1 MKIVCDKNITLASD
15 LFSNLGDIC
24 FVDGRSLSREQLS
37 DADILLARS
46 VTSVNEDLLKGTSV
60 RFVGSATSG
69 IDHVDLD
76 WLHENGIEFFST
88 PGCNANSV
96 VEYVLCAIAE
106 IDDYWERLEGGGQV
120 GILGFGHVGR
130 CLAKRLEA
138 LKITYI
144 VYDPWLSLE
153 GDSFTDDLNE
163 VFNSDVV
170 TLHAALCYEEPWPSR
185 HIINSATL
193 QEISKDS
200 LLINAARGELI
211 DTSAL
216 LDLFRRGFGPNVV
229 CDVWEDEPF
238 ISRDLLNRVRI
249 GTPHIAGYSFDGKLL
264 GTMMLSKVLYS
275 FLGIKHD
282 AESICLDPPSAV
294 KILSGASSADTARN
308 ILRGFYRINKD
319 DENLRASLTGYE
331 ERDSFSFD
339 SLRSNYYERREAY
352 GSSILDTGL
361 ELHQLTMAKGLG
373 CKLLSDH

>member
-1 MKIVCDKNITLASD
+1 MKIVCDKNITLASN

-46 VTSVNEDLLKGTSV
+46 VTSINEDLLKGTSV

-76 WLHENGIEFFST
+76 WLHQNGIKFSSA

-96 VEYVLCAIAE
+96 VEYVMCAIAE
-106 IDDYWERLEGGGQV
+106 IDDYWERLEGGGHV
-120 GILGFGHVGR
+120 GILGFGHVGK
-130 CLAKRLEA
+130 CLAKRLKA
-138 LKITYI
+138 LKIAHI
-144 VYDPWLSLE
+144 VYDPWLSHE
-153 GDSFTDDLNE
+153 GDSFTNDLNE
-163 VFNSDVV
+163 VLNSDVI
-170 TLHAALCYEEPWPSR
+170 TLHAALCHEEPWPSR
-185 HIINSATL
+185 HIINSLTL

-229 CDVWEDEPF
+229 CDVWEDEPS
-238 ISRDLLNRVRI
+238 ISKDLLNRVRI

-264 GTMMLSKVLYS
+264 GTMMLSKALYS
-275 FLGIKHD
+275 FLGIKHG
-282 AESICLDPPSAV
+282 AESICLDPPNAV

-308 ILRGFYRINKD
+308 ILRGFYRINRD

-361 ELHQLTMAKGLG
+361 ELHQLTMARGLG
-373 CKLLSDH
+373 CKVLSDH

>member
-1 MKIVCDKNITLASD
+1 MKIVCDKNITLASN
-15 LFSNLGDIC
+15 LFSNLGDIY

-37 DADILLARS
+37 DADILLVRS

-76 WLHENGIEFFST
+76 WLHKNGIKFSSA

-120 GILGFGHVGR
+120 GILGFGHVGK
-130 CLAKRLEA
+130 CLAKRLKA
-138 LKITYI
+138 LNITYI

-170 TLHAALCYEEPWPSR
+170 TLHAALCYEEPWQSR
-185 HIINSATL
+185 HIINSSTL

-229 CDVWEDEPF
+229 CDVWEDEPS
-238 ISRDLLNRVRI
+238 ISKDLLNRVRI

-282 AESICLDPPSAV
+282 AESICLDPPNAV

-361 ELHQLTMAKGLG
+361 ELHQLTMARGLG
-373 CKLLSDH
+373 CKVLSDH

>member
-1 MKIVCDKNITLASD
+1 
-15 LFSNLGDIC
+15 
-24 FVDGRSLSREQLS
+24 
-37 DADILLARS
+37 

-76 WLHENGIEFFST
+76 WLHENGIKFSSA

-120 GILGFGHVGR
+120 GILGFGHVGK
-130 CLAKRLEA
+130 CLAKRLKA
-138 LKITYI
+138 LNITYI

-185 HIINSATL
+185 HIINSSTL

-229 CDVWEDEPF
+229 CDVWEDEPS
-238 ISRDLLNRVRI
+238 ISKDLLNRVRI

-319 DENLRASLTGYE
+319 DDNLRHSLTGHE
-331 ERDSFSFD
+331 EQDSFSFD

-373 CKLLSDH
+373 CKVLSDH